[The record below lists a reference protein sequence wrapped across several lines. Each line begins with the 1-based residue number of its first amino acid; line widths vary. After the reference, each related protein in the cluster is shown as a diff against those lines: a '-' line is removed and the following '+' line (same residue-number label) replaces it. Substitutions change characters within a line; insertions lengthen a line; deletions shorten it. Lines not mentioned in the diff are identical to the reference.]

1 MIDNKNMIDKDLWN
15 ELWESGTDYESTT
28 EEQVKDITTWKI
40 PTNCI
45 AVTEDDLKNQI
56 KSIDNKLYSEYYGAE
71 DLLEDLQ
78 DNPHG
83 EFLLFGLYHDYG
95 IESNKDTSGW
105 SSCKVYASVVC
116 IPQYNQNHREI
127 YLIEHEGEKFMFHGY
142 DITIISSLDD
152 SYILFGGKEEI
163 TIYNSKTKKLTRL
176 N

>member
-1 MIDNKNMIDKDLWN
+1 MTDKDIWN
-15 ELWESGTDYESTT
+15 ELWNSGTDYEPIR
-28 EEQVKDITTWKI
+28 EEQVKNMTTWKM
-40 PTNCI
+40 PANCVAI
-45 AVTEDDLKNQI
+45 TEEELKNQI
-56 KSIDNKLYSEYYGAE
+56 KSFDNKLYSEYYDAECE
-71 DLLEDLQ
+71 DLLEDIQ

-95 IESNKDTSGW
+95 VESNKDTSGW
-105 SSCKVYASVVC
+105 VSCKVYE
-116 IPQYNQNHREI
+116 YNQNHREI

-163 TIYNSKTKKLTRL
+163 TIYNSRTKKLTKL